1 MRSFRSRSVDDH
13 TAALARA
20 RVAHVAGRPWAHGTA
35 FADGAAPPP
44 TLADDAALPPPALAD
59 DGTKPPPALA
69 DDDAG
74 PALWAEPDDAPPLGA
89 RPAARRHPAPHS
101 RSAVPF
107 RQVGQ
112 PTDSASATTTAADPV
127 PPWARPASASR
138 RAAAPSDADP
148 QPEHELEHT
157 GDPPPPAEA
166 TSPARFWRLGLE
178 RIQLAVIVLVVLI
191 GAIGAAVLFLLAR
204 PEVVPI
210 EPELVA
216 TGTAQTA
223 ASDPPT
229 NAPTTGDPPAVNP
242 DDPPATGG
250 PIVIH
255 VAGLVARPGVVEL
268 PSGSRVVDAIEAAGG
283 ATPDADLTPI
293 NLARVLTDGEQVL
306 VTADPPPAAPPV
318 PPGGSAA
325 APTTQAPVNLNTAT
339 AAELEALP
347 GIGPA
352 LAGRILDWREQNG
365 RFTSID
371 ELREVSGI
379 GEQRFA
385 QLEPLV
391 TL

>member
-1 MRSFRSRSVDDH
+1 M
-13 TAALARA
+13 
-20 RVAHVAGRPWAHGTA
+20 
-35 FADGAAPPP
+35 PPI
-44 TLADDAALPPPALAD
+44 
-59 DGTKPPPALA
+59 
-69 DDDAG
+69 
-74 PALWAEPDDAPPLGA
+74 
-89 RPAARRHPAPHS
+89 
-101 RSAVPF
+101 
-107 RQVGQ
+107 
-112 PTDSASATTTAADPV
+112 
-127 PPWARPASASR
+127 
-138 RAAAPSDADP
+138 
-148 QPEHELEHT
+148 
-157 GDPPPPAEA
+157 
-166 TSPARFWRLGLE
+166 RFWRLGLE
-178 RIQLAVIVLVVLI
+178 RIHLAVIVLVVLI

-210 EPELVA
+210 EPELLA
-216 TGTAQTA
+216 TGTAVA
-223 ASDPPT
+223 ADPP
-229 NAPTTGDPPAVNP
+229 ASEPTDGDPPAGP
-242 DDPPATGG
+242 SDTPTAATGG

-306 VTADPPPAAPPV
+306 VTADPPPAAPPA
-318 PPGGSAA
+318 PSAGGPAT
-325 APTTQAPVNLNTAT
+325 PTTEAPVNLNTAT

-385 QLEPLV
+385 QLEPMV

>member
-1 MRSFRSRSVDDH
+1 M
-13 TAALARA
+13 
-20 RVAHVAGRPWAHGTA
+20 
-35 FADGAAPPP
+35 AP
-44 TLADDAALPPPALAD
+44 DA
-59 DGTKPPPALA
+59 
-69 DDDAG
+69 
-74 PALWAEPDDAPPLGA
+74 
-89 RPAARRHPAPHS
+89 
-101 RSAVPF
+101 
-107 RQVGQ
+107 
-112 PTDSASATTTAADPV
+112 V
-127 PPWARPASASR
+127 PPWARLASASG
-138 RAAAPSDADP
+138 RATAPSDADT
-148 QPEHELEHT
+148 QPGHAD
-157 GDPPPPAEA
+157 DPPPPAGS
-166 TSPARFWRLGLE
+166 TSPVRFWRLGLE
-178 RIQLAVIVLVVLI
+178 RVQLAVIVLVVLI
-191 GAIGAAVLFLLAR
+191 GAIGAAVLFLLTR

-216 TGTAQTA
+216 TGTAVAT
-223 ASDPPT
+223 DPPT
-229 NAPTTGDPPAVNP
+229 SAPTDGDAPTGRP

-306 VTADPPPAAPPV
+306 VTADPPPAAPPA
-318 PPGGSAA
+318 PPTGSAST
-325 APTTQAPVNLNTAT
+325 PTTQAPVNLNTAT